1 MNRRI
6 RFVALA
12 LLALALAPGLAGAA
26 GPTPAQA
33 AEQVRA
39 GLTRAQMRLADEPDE
54 ARGLLVAARATYGDV
69 LDEPLSSVAPAA
81 AERARDG
88 FAAAERALNASA
100 VPAFAGARAQVWTA
114 LLAGGY
120 MTVDRALQ
128 AGDARS
134 AQVWLPLREFR
145 RATRFARPNANATL
159 AVDDVAAGRLNAADA
174 LLAMR
179 ADLLDTYQARLTEAL
194 RDLSAAD
201 QRGFATR
208 RAEIAA
214 LAEGY
219 FVILT
224 PAYREQR
231 GEPALSTAQ
240 SGFANL
246 RQAAEADGRT
256 ADALAQVEVALKGF
270 RAAPLS
276 QAEQLRRAGQ
286 MQRFLSLV
294 PVEYERGVSGG
305 VVTRDLE
312 IREAITFRDGAA
324 AAFDDLRTLLEARDP
339 AKTAQI
345 AGLFDTLGQQLAAA
359 GTQTA
364 VASPDDIHASADQ
377 IATLLHELMPPE
389 WQRRDSIADFDVIG
403 STLDQM
409 EAAIAAGQYDLAESA
424 RLEAYAILESGPE
437 ARLVVFAPQFK
448 VPIEELFWYGQG
460 EHLGLAHLIEQHAP
474 AAEIKA
480 SRAAL
485 DTQLAAAQKALSS
498 NNAPF
503 AVATNASIIV
513 FREGLEAVLILA
525 SLMGSLKMAEQR
537 AYRRPL
543 WWGAAVA
550 FGATVLTWL
559 AARELLTTLA
569 RYGERLEAVVS
580 LIAIGVLLLITNW
593 FFHKVYWTGWIA
605 NFHSRKRR
613 ILGGAVGQWVGLATL
628 GFTSIYREGFE
639 TVLFLQALVLE
650 GGPAVVLGG
659 TALGLAGTL
668 LVGVVVFAL
677 QARLPYKKMLIV
689 TGVMIGV
696 VLLTMVGNTTHILQV
711 VGWLPIHPIR
721 WLTLP
726 YWAGLWFGLF
736 ATWEGV
742 GFQFAAAAFVIGSYV
757 LAEQLQ
763 HRRVR
768 AAVARPAG
776 VAVEAAGVET
786 QVDGVQAAGA
796 IRQEGRLS
804 AQRRRT

>member
-6 RFVALA
+6 RVVALV
-12 LLALALAPGLAGAA
+12 LLALALTPGLAGAA
-26 GPTPAQA
+26 GSTPAQA
-33 AEQVRA
+33 AEQIRA
-39 GLTRAQMRLADEPDE
+39 GLTRAQLRLIDQPDA
-54 ARGLLVAARATYGDV
+54 ARDLLTTARATYDQV
-69 LDEPLSSVAPAA
+69 LDEPLSSAAPAA

-88 FAAAERALNASA
+88 FTAAERALAGGVA
-100 VPAFAGARAQVWTA
+100 TAFAGARAQVWTA

-120 MTVDRALQ
+120 GAVERALQ
-128 AGDARS
+128 ASDAQS
-134 AQVWLPLREFR
+134 ARVWLPLREFR
-145 RATRFARPNANATL
+145 RATRFARPNADATL
-159 AVDDVAAGRLNAADA
+159 AIDDVAAGRMSAADA

-208 RAEIAA
+208 RAETAA

-219 FVILT
+219 FAILA

-231 GEPALSTAQ
+231 GDTALLATQGA
-240 SGFANL
+240 FAGL
-246 RQAAEADGRT
+246 REAAGTEGRT
-256 ADALAQVEVALKGF
+256 AGALAQVESALQGF

-276 QAEQLRRAGQ
+276 LAEQVRRAGQ

-305 VVTRDLE
+305 MVTRDLE

-324 AAFDDLRTLLEARDP
+324 AAFDDLRTLLEARDV
-339 AKTAQI
+339 AKTAQV
-345 AGLFDTLGQQLAAA
+345 AELFGSLGQQLAAA
-359 GTQTA
+359 GAQTS
-364 VASPDDIHASADQ
+364 VASPDAIQATADQ
-377 IATLLHELMPPE
+377 IAALLRELMPPE

-409 EAAIAAGQYDLAESA
+409 EAAVAAGQYDLAESA

-448 VPIEELFWYGQG
+448 APIEELFWYGQG
-460 EHLGLAHLIEQHAP
+460 EHLGLAHLIERQTP

-485 DTQLAAAQKALSS
+485 DAQLAAAQQALSS

-503 AVATNASIIV
+503 AVATNAAIIV

-525 SLMGSLKMAEQR
+525 SLMGSLKLGEQR
-537 AYRRPL
+537 TYRRPL
-543 WWGAAVA
+543 WWGAGVA

-559 AARELLTTLA
+559 IARELLTTLA

-650 GGPAVVLGG
+650 GGAVVVLGG
-659 TALGLAGTL
+659 TALGLTGTL

-689 TGVMIGV
+689 TGVMIGA

-711 VGWLPIHPIR
+711 VGWMPLHPIR
-721 WLTLP
+721 WLILP

-736 ATWEGV
+736 ATWEGI
-742 GFQFAAAAFVIGSYV
+742 GLQAAAAVFVIGSYV

-763 HRRVR
+763 HRRSRV
-768 AAVARPAG
+768 AVARSAG
-776 VAVEAAGVET
+776 IPMEAAGIET
-786 QVDGVQAAGA
+786 LADDMQAGGV
-796 IRQEGRLS
+796 IRQQSRLHT
-804 AQRRRT
+804 QRRRT